1 MRCRSTVEAGER
13 PPTCWPET
21 SAIIFCARL
30 QIVTAL
36 GCQTVL
42 QRAMLYTKLR
52 RYREGAWRRDRAEAL
67 CPARHRGTINE
78 LMWCVLR
85 VRNRL
90 VGERLIRAVL
100 AWR

>member
-13 PPTCWPET
+13 
-21 SAIIFCARL
+21 ANMLARDERDHFL
-30 QIVTAL
+30 RAAADRYCVGMSDRAAA
-36 GCQTVL
+36 
-42 QRAMLYTKLR
+42 AMLYTKLR